1 MPVAASK
8 LYAVQVLSGKEAEV
22 QRMLLRLLPD
32 LIEDCFTPEY
42 ETVWARKGAWVP
54 VRRMLLP
61 GYLFI
66 QTKEPEVVAAKLAAV
81 PAFTRLLGGDGE
93 RFMPLAAD
101 EVAWLSAF
109 ADVETHVVAMS
120 TGVIEGDRVIVLRGP
135 LKGHEGLIARV
146 DRHKRIAE
154 LEMKMFGRVKRIRV
168 ELEIVAK
175 S

>member
-93 RFMPLAAD
+93 RFMPLGRRRGGMV
-101 EVAWLSAF
+101 ESPLPMSRLTWLAID
-109 ADVETHVVAMS
+109 A
-120 TGVIEGDRVIVLRGP
+120 TGVSRG
-135 LKGHEGLIARV
+135 GIA
-146 DRHKRIAE
+146 
-154 LEMKMFGRVKRIRV
+154 
-168 ELEIVAK
+168 
-175 S
+175 